1 MLCVYLIAGFIFCI
15 LTLTIM
21 MCMFAISG
29 REYEQQG
36 N

>member
-1 MLCVYLIAGFIFCI
+1 MLSVYLIAGFVFYF

-29 REYEQQG
+29 REYDQQG
-36 N
+36 D